1 MDTQNT
7 PVHISLWHADFWILA
22 ITNLLITMSVYMLIP
37 ILPVWMLGSA
47 GFSQQA
53 VGIVMGVYGIGLF
66 LLGGFCNW
74 LVQRYRRNRVCLWA
88 IALVFLALLGCWL
101 VERELHQSWLQYR
114 VLLFLRLVLGA
125 GFGLVQM
132 ILSSTLIIDKSES
145 FQRTE
150 ANHASAWFGR
160 FALSLGPMLSIVF
173 ARTTFS
179 PILASAALA
188 LAAYILLAT
197 VKFPFRTP
205 DDGVKKISGDRFFL
219 PDAKWLFLNLFL
231 ICLSVGILMSTQ
243 FTAMFYAMVMV
254 GFAVALLAERFAFV
268 DADLKSQVVAG
279 SILIA
284 AALMMILTRKQ
295 MVVNYISPVFV
306 GLGIGLIGSR
316 FLLFFIKL
324 SKHCQRGTAVSTYM
338 LGWESGLAAGLFVGY
353 FFFAEDVHLA
363 LSASLACLILAFGLY
378 VVFTHQWYIRKKNR

>member
-53 VGIVMGVYGIGLF
+53 VGTVMGVYGIGLF

-160 FALSLGPMLSIVF
+160 FALSLGPMLGIVF

-219 PDAKWLFLNLFL
+219 PVAKWLFLNLFL

-254 GFAVALLAERFAFV
+254 GFAIALLAERFAFV

-284 AALMMILTRKQ
+284 AALVMILTRKQ
-295 MVVNYISPVFV
+295 MIVNYISPVFV

-353 FFFAEDVHLA
+353 FFFAEDIHLA

>member
-37 ILPVWMLGSA
+37 ILPIWMLGTA
-47 GFSQQA
+47 GLSQQA
-53 VGIVMGVYGIGLF
+53 VGAVMGVYGIGLF

-150 ANHASAWFGR
+150 ANHASVWFGR

-205 DDGVKKISGDRFFL
+205 DDGVKKISSDRFFL
-219 PDAKWLFLNLFL
+219 PVAKWLFLNLFL

-243 FTAMFYAMVMV
+243 FTAMFYAMGMV
-254 GFAVALLAERFAFV
+254 GFAIALLAERFAFV

-284 AALMMILTRKQ
+284 AALVMILTRKQ
-295 MVVNYISPVFV
+295 MIVNYISPVFV

-353 FFFAEDVHLA
+353 FFFAEDVRLA

>member
-22 ITNLLITMSVYMLIP
+22 IANLLITMSVYMLIP
-37 ILPVWMLGSA
+37 ILPIWMLGTV
-47 GFSQQA
+47 GLSQQA
-53 VGIVMGVYGIGLF
+53 VGTVMGVYGIGLF
-66 LLGGFCNW
+66 LLGGFCNL

-88 IALVFLALLGCWL
+88 IALVFLSLLGCWF
-101 VERELHQSWLQYR
+101 VERELQQSWLQYR
-114 VLLFLRLVLGA
+114 LLLFLRIVLGA
-125 GFGLVQM
+125 AFGLVQM

-160 FALSLGPMLSIVF
+160 FALSLGPMLGIVF

-179 PILASAALA
+179 PLFASAALA
-188 LAAYILLAT
+188 LVAYLLLAT

-219 PDAKWLFLNLFL
+219 PVAKWLFLNLFL

-254 GFAVALLAERFAFV
+254 GFAIALLAERFAFV

-284 AALMMILTRKQ
+284 AALVMILTRKQ
-295 MVVNYISPVFV
+295 MIVNYISPVFV

-353 FFFAEDVHLA
+353 FFFAEDLHLA
-363 LSASLACLILAFGLY
+363 LSASLVCLILAFGLY
-378 VVFTHQWYIRKKNR
+378 VAFTHQWYIRKKNR

>member
-22 ITNLLITMSVYMLIP
+22 ITNLLITMSVYMIIP

-114 VLLFLRLVLGA
+114 VLLFLRIVLGA

-173 ARTTFS
+173 AHTTFS

-243 FTAMFYAMVMV
+243 YTAMFYAMVMV
-254 GFAVALLAERFAFV
+254 GFAIALLAERFAFV

-353 FFFAEDVHLA
+353 FFFAEDVRLA
-363 LSASLACLILAFGLY
+363 LTASLACLILAFGLY

>member
-101 VERELHQSWLQYR
+101 VERELQQSWLQYR
-114 VLLFLRLVLGA
+114 LLLFLRIVLGA
-125 GFGLVQM
+125 AFGLVQM

-219 PDAKWLFLNLFL
+219 PVAKWLFLNLFL

-243 FTAMFYAMVMV
+243 YTAMFYAMVMV
-254 GFAVALLAERFAFV
+254 GFAIALLAERFAFV

-284 AALMMILTRKQ
+284 AALVMILTRKQ
-295 MVVNYISPVFV
+295 MIVNYISPVFV

-353 FFFAEDVHLA
+353 FFFAEDIHLA

>member
-160 FALSLGPMLSIVF
+160 FALSLGPMLGIVF

-219 PDAKWLFLNLFL
+219 PVAKWLFLNLFL

-254 GFAVALLAERFAFV
+254 GFAIALLAERFAFV

-284 AALMMILTRKQ
+284 AALVMILTRKQ
-295 MVVNYISPVFV
+295 MIVNYISPVFV

-353 FFFAEDVHLA
+353 FFFAEDLHLA
-363 LSASLACLILAFGLY
+363 LSASLVCLILAFGLY
-378 VVFTHQWYIRKKNR
+378 VSFTHQWYIRKKNR

>member
-22 ITNLLITMSVYMLIP
+22 IANLLITMSVYMLIP
-37 ILPVWMLGSA
+37 ILPIWMLGTA
-47 GFSQQA
+47 GLSQQA
-53 VGIVMGVYGIGLF
+53 AGTVMGVYGIGLF

-88 IALVFLALLGCWL
+88 IALVFLSLLGCWL
-101 VERELHQSWLQYR
+101 VERELQQSWLQYR
-114 VLLFLRLVLGA
+114 LLLFLRIVLGA
-125 GFGLVQM
+125 AFGLVQM

-160 FALSLGPMLSIVF
+160 FALSLGPMLGIVF
-173 ARTTFS
+173 ARTSFS
-179 PILASAALA
+179 PLFASAALA
-188 LAAYILLAT
+188 LVAYLLLAT

-254 GFAVALLAERFAFV
+254 GFAIALLAERFAFV

-363 LSASLACLILAFGLY
+363 LSSSLVCLILAFGLY
-378 VVFTHQWYIRKKNR
+378 VVFTHQWYISKKNR

>member
-53 VGIVMGVYGIGLF
+53 VGVVMGVYGIGLF

-219 PDAKWLFLNLFL
+219 PVAKWLFLNLFL

-254 GFAVALLAERFAFV
+254 GFAIALLAERFAFV

-284 AALMMILTRKQ
+284 AALVMILTRKQ
-295 MVVNYISPVFV
+295 MIVNYISPVFV

-338 LGWESGLAAGLFVGY
+338 LGWESGIAAGLFVGY
-353 FFFAEDVHLA
+353 FFFAEDLHLA
-363 LSASLACLILAFGLY
+363 LSASLVCLILAFGLY
-378 VVFTHQWYIRKKNR
+378 VGFTHQWYIRKKNR

>member
-219 PDAKWLFLNLFL
+219 PVAKWLFLNLFL

-284 AALMMILTRKQ
+284 AALVMILTRKQ
-295 MVVNYISPVFV
+295 MIVNYISPVFV

-353 FFFAEDVHLA
+353 FFFAEDLHLA
-363 LSASLACLILAFGLY
+363 LSASLVCLILAFGLY
-378 VVFTHQWYIRKKNR
+378 VTFTHQWYIRKKNR

>member
-219 PDAKWLFLNLFL
+219 PGAKWLFLNLFL

-243 FTAMFYAMVMV
+243 YTAMFYAMVMV

-378 VVFTHQWYIRKKNR
+378 VVFTHQWYISKKNR

>member
-101 VERELHQSWLQYR
+101 VERELQQSWLQYR
-114 VLLFLRLVLGA
+114 LLLFLRIVLGA
-125 GFGLVQM
+125 AFGLVQM

-160 FALSLGPMLSIVF
+160 FALSLGPMLGIVF
-173 ARTTFS
+173 ARTSFS
-179 PILASAALA
+179 PLFASAALA
-188 LAAYILLAT
+188 LVAYLLLAT

-353 FFFAEDVHLA
+353 FFFAEDIHLA

>member
-37 ILPVWMLGSA
+37 VLPVWMLGSA

-53 VGIVMGVYGIGLF
+53 VGTVMGVYGIGLF

-160 FALSLGPMLSIVF
+160 FALSLGPMLGIVF
-173 ARTTFS
+173 ARTSFS
-179 PILASAALA
+179 PLFASAALA
-188 LAAYILLAT
+188 LVAYLLLAT

-243 FTAMFYAMVMV
+243 YTAMFYAMVMV
-254 GFAVALLAERFAFV
+254 GFAIALLAERFAFV

-353 FFFAEDVHLA
+353 FFFAEDIHLA
-363 LSASLACLILAFGLY
+363 LSASLACLILASGLY

>member
-37 ILPVWMLGSA
+37 ILPVWMLGTA
-47 GFSQQA
+47 GLSQQA
-53 VGIVMGVYGIGLF
+53 VGTVMGVYGIGLF

-88 IALVFLALLGCWL
+88 IALVFLSLLGCWL
-101 VERELHQSWLQYR
+101 IERELQQSWLQYR
-114 VLLFLRLVLGA
+114 LLLFLRIVLGA
-125 GFGLVQM
+125 AFGLVQM

-160 FALSLGPMLSIVF
+160 FALSLGPMLGIVF
-173 ARTTFS
+173 ARTSLS
-179 PILASAALA
+179 PLFASAALA
-188 LAAYILLAT
+188 LVAYLLLAT

-243 FTAMFYAMVMV
+243 YTAMFYAMVMV
-254 GFAVALLAERFAFV
+254 GFAIALLAERFAFV

>member
-22 ITNLLITMSVYMLIP
+22 IANLLITMSVYMLIP
-37 ILPVWMLGSA
+37 ILPIWMLGTV
-47 GFSQQA
+47 GLSQQA

-101 VERELHQSWLQYR
+101 VERELQQSWLQYR
-114 VLLFLRLVLGA
+114 LLLFLRIVLGA
-125 GFGLVQM
+125 AFGLVQM

-160 FALSLGPMLSIVF
+160 FALSLGPMLGIVF
-173 ARTTFS
+173 ARTSFS
-179 PILASAALA
+179 PLFASAALA
-188 LAAYILLAT
+188 LVAYLLLAT

-353 FFFAEDVHLA
+353 FFFAEDIHLA

>member
-37 ILPVWMLGSA
+37 ILPVWMLGST
-47 GFSQQA
+47 GFSQQG

-114 VLLFLRLVLGA
+114 LLLFLRIVLGA
-125 GFGLVQM
+125 AFGLVQM

-160 FALSLGPMLSIVF
+160 FALSLGPMLGIVF
-173 ARTTFS
+173 ARTSFS
-179 PILASAALA
+179 PLFVSAALA
-188 LAAYILLAT
+188 LVAYLLLAT

-254 GFAVALLAERFAFV
+254 GFAIALLAERFAFV

-363 LSASLACLILAFGLY
+363 LSSSLVCLILAFGLY
-378 VVFTHQWYIRKKNR
+378 VVFTHQWYISKKNR

>member
-150 ANHASAWFGR
+150 ATHASAWFGR

-205 DDGVKKISGDRFFL
+205 DDGVKKVSGDRFFL
-219 PDAKWLFLNLFL
+219 PVAKWLFLNLFL

-254 GFAVALLAERFAFV
+254 GFAIALLAERFAFV

-284 AALMMILTRKQ
+284 AALVMILTRKQ
-295 MVVNYISPVFV
+295 MIVNYISPVFV

-353 FFFAEDVHLA
+353 FFFAEDIHLA

>member
-179 PILASAALA
+179 PLFASAALA
-188 LAAYILLAT
+188 LVAYLLLAT

-254 GFAVALLAERFAFV
+254 GFAIALLAERFAFV

>member
-22 ITNLLITMSVYMLIP
+22 IANLLITMSVYMLIP
-37 ILPVWMLGSA
+37 ILPIWMLGTA
-47 GFSQQA
+47 GLSQQA
-53 VGIVMGVYGIGLF
+53 VGTVMGVYGIGLF

-101 VERELHQSWLQYR
+101 LERELQQSWLQYR
-114 VLLFLRLVLGA
+114 LLLFLRIVLGA
-125 GFGLVQM
+125 AFGLVQM

-160 FALSLGPMLSIVF
+160 FALSLGPMLGIVF

-179 PILASAALA
+179 PLFASAALA
-188 LAAYILLAT
+188 LVAYLLLAT

-219 PDAKWLFLNLFL
+219 PVAKWLFLNLFL

-353 FFFAEDVHLA
+353 FFFAEDIHLA

>member
-53 VGIVMGVYGIGLF
+53 VGTVMGVYGIGLF

-114 VLLFLRLVLGA
+114 LLLFLRIVLGA
-125 GFGLVQM
+125 AFGLVQM

-160 FALSLGPMLSIVF
+160 FALSLGPMLGIVF
-173 ARTTFS
+173 ARTSFS
-179 PILASAALA
+179 PLFASAALA
-188 LAAYILLAT
+188 LVAYLLLAT

-231 ICLSVGILMSTQ
+231 ICLSVGILVSTQ
-243 FTAMFYAMVMV
+243 YTAMFYAMVMV
-254 GFAVALLAERFAFV
+254 GFAIALLAERFAFV

-284 AALMMILTRKQ
+284 AALVMILTRKQ
-295 MVVNYISPVFV
+295 MIVNYISPVFV

-353 FFFAEDVHLA
+353 FFFAEDIHLA

>member
-22 ITNLLITMSVYMLIP
+22 IANLLITMSVYMLIP
-37 ILPVWMLGSA
+37 ILPIWMLGTV
-47 GFSQQA
+47 GLSQQA
-53 VGIVMGVYGIGLF
+53 VGTVMGVYGIGLF

-88 IALVFLALLGCWL
+88 IALVFLSLLGCWF
-101 VERELHQSWLQYR
+101 VERELQQSWLQYR
-114 VLLFLRLVLGA
+114 LLLFLRIVLGA
-125 GFGLVQM
+125 AFGLVQM

-160 FALSLGPMLSIVF
+160 FALSLGPMLGIVF
-173 ARTTFS
+173 ARTSFS
-179 PILASAALA
+179 PLFASAALA
-188 LAAYILLAT
+188 LVAYLLLAT

-243 FTAMFYAMVMV
+243 YTAMFFAMVMV
-254 GFAVALLAERFAFV
+254 GFAIALLAERFAFV

>member
-22 ITNLLITMSVYMLIP
+22 IANLLITMSVYMLIP
-37 ILPVWMLGSA
+37 ILPIWMLGTA
-47 GFSQQA
+47 ALSQQA
-53 VGIVMGVYGIGLF
+53 AGTVMGVYGIGLF

-88 IALVFLALLGCWL
+88 IALVFLSLLGCWL
-101 VERELHQSWLQYR
+101 VERELQQSWLQYR
-114 VLLFLRLVLGA
+114 LLLFLRIVLGA
-125 GFGLVQM
+125 AFGLVQM

-160 FALSLGPMLSIVF
+160 FALSLGPMLGIVF

-219 PDAKWLFLNLFL
+219 PVAKWLFLNLFL

-254 GFAVALLAERFAFV
+254 GFAIALLAERFAFV

>member
-53 VGIVMGVYGIGLF
+53 VGVVMGVYGIGLF

-219 PDAKWLFLNLFL
+219 PVAKWLFLNLFL

-284 AALMMILTRKQ
+284 AALVMILTRKQ
-295 MVVNYISPVFV
+295 MIVNYISPVFV

-353 FFFAEDVHLA
+353 FFFAEDLHLA
-363 LSASLACLILAFGLY
+363 LSASLVCLILAFGLY
-378 VVFTHQWYIRKKNR
+378 VTFTHQWYIRKKNR

>member
-47 GFSQQA
+47 GLSQQG

-88 IALVFLALLGCWL
+88 IALVFLSLLGCWL
-101 VERELHQSWLQYR
+101 VERELQQSWLQYR
-114 VLLFLRLVLGA
+114 LLLFLRIVLGA
-125 GFGLVQM
+125 AFGLVQM

-160 FALSLGPMLSIVF
+160 FALSLGPMLGIVF
-173 ARTTFS
+173 ARTSFS
-179 PILASAALA
+179 PLFASAALA
-188 LAAYILLAT
+188 LVAYLLLAT

-243 FTAMFYAMVMV
+243 YTAMFYAMVMV

-284 AALMMILTRKQ
+284 AALVMILTRKQ
-295 MVVNYISPVFV
+295 MIVNYISPVFV

-353 FFFAEDVHLA
+353 FFFAEDLHLA

>member
-22 ITNLLITMSVYMLIP
+22 IANLLITMSVYMLIP
-37 ILPVWMLGSA
+37 ILPIWMLGTA
-47 GFSQQA
+47 GLSQQA
-53 VGIVMGVYGIGLF
+53 VGTVMGVYGIGLF

-101 VERELHQSWLQYR
+101 VERELQQSWLQYR
-114 VLLFLRLVLGA
+114 LLLFLRIVLGA
-125 GFGLVQM
+125 AFGLVQM

-160 FALSLGPMLSIVF
+160 FALSLGPMLGIVF

-179 PILASAALA
+179 PLFASAALA
-188 LAAYILLAT
+188 LVAYLLLAT

-219 PDAKWLFLNLFL
+219 PVAKWLFLNLFL

-254 GFAVALLAERFAFV
+254 GFAIALLAERFAFV

-353 FFFAEDVHLA
+353 FFFAEDIHLA

>member
-37 ILPVWMLGSA
+37 ILPIWMLGTA
-47 GFSQQA
+47 GLSQQA
-53 VGIVMGVYGIGLF
+53 VGTVMGVYGIGLF

-88 IALVFLALLGCWL
+88 IALVFLSLLGCWL
-101 VERELHQSWLQYR
+101 VERELQQSWLQYR
-114 VLLFLRLVLGA
+114 LLLFLRIVLGA
-125 GFGLVQM
+125 AFGLVQM

-160 FALSLGPMLSIVF
+160 FALSLGPMLGIVF
-173 ARTTFS
+173 ARTSFS
-179 PILASAALA
+179 PLFASAALA
-188 LAAYILLAT
+188 LVAYLLLAT

-219 PDAKWLFLNLFL
+219 PVAKWLFLNLFL

-243 FTAMFYAMVMV
+243 YTAMFYAMVMV
-254 GFAVALLAERFAFV
+254 GFAIALLAERFAFV

-353 FFFAEDVHLA
+353 FFFAEDIHLA

>member
-47 GFSQQA
+47 GLSQQG

-160 FALSLGPMLSIVF
+160 FALSLGPMLGIVF
-173 ARTTFS
+173 ARTSFS
-179 PILASAALA
+179 PLFASAALA
-188 LAAYILLAT
+188 LAAYILLTT

-353 FFFAEDVHLA
+353 FFFAEDIHLA

>member
-37 ILPVWMLGSA
+37 ILPVWMLGAA
-47 GFSQQA
+47 GLSQQA

-219 PDAKWLFLNLFL
+219 PVAKWLFLNLFL

-254 GFAVALLAERFAFV
+254 GFAIALLAERFAFV

-284 AALMMILTRKQ
+284 AALVMILTRKQ
-295 MVVNYISPVFV
+295 MIVNYISPVFV

-353 FFFAEDVHLA
+353 FFFAEDLHLA
-363 LSASLACLILAFGLY
+363 LLASLVCLILAFGLY

>member
-22 ITNLLITMSVYMLIP
+22 IANLLITMSVYMLIP
-37 ILPVWMLGSA
+37 ILPIWMLGTA
-47 GFSQQA
+47 ALSQQA
-53 VGIVMGVYGIGLF
+53 AGTVMGVYGIGLF

-88 IALVFLALLGCWL
+88 IALVFLSLLGCWL
-101 VERELHQSWLQYR
+101 VERELQQSWLQYR
-114 VLLFLRLVLGA
+114 LLLFLRIVLGA
-125 GFGLVQM
+125 AFGLVQM

-160 FALSLGPMLSIVF
+160 FALSLGPMLGIVF
-173 ARTTFS
+173 ARTSFS
-179 PILASAALA
+179 PLFASAALA
-188 LAAYILLAT
+188 LAAYVLLAS

-254 GFAVALLAERFAFV
+254 GFAIALLAERFAFV

>member
-47 GFSQQA
+47 GLSQQA

-101 VERELHQSWLQYR
+101 VERELHQSWLRYR

-160 FALSLGPMLSIVF
+160 FALSLGPMLGIVF

-179 PILASAALA
+179 PLFASAALA

-284 AALMMILTRKQ
+284 AALVMILTRKQ
-295 MVVNYISPVFV
+295 MIVNYISPVFV
-306 GLGIGLIGSR
+306 GLGIGLIGLR

>member
-37 ILPVWMLGSA
+37 ILPVWMLGTA
-47 GFSQQA
+47 GLSQQA
-53 VGIVMGVYGIGLF
+53 VGTVMGVYGIGLF

-88 IALVFLALLGCWL
+88 IALVFLSLLGCWL
-101 VERELHQSWLQYR
+101 IERELQQSWLQYR
-114 VLLFLRLVLGA
+114 LLLFLRIVLGA
-125 GFGLVQM
+125 AFGLVQM

-160 FALSLGPMLSIVF
+160 FALSLGPMLGIVF
-173 ARTTFS
+173 ARTSFS
-179 PILASAALA
+179 PLFASAALA
-188 LAAYILLAT
+188 LVAYLLLAT

-243 FTAMFYAMVMV
+243 YTAMFYAMVMV
-254 GFAVALLAERFAFV
+254 GFAIALLAERFAFV

>member
-53 VGIVMGVYGIGLF
+53 VGAVMGVYGIGLF

-173 ARTTFS
+173 ARTSFS
-179 PILASAALA
+179 PFFASAALA
-188 LAAYILLAT
+188 LVAYLLLAT

-231 ICLSVGILMSTQ
+231 ICLPVGILMSTQ
-243 FTAMFYAMVMV
+243 YTAMFYAMVMV
-254 GFAVALLAERFAFV
+254 GFAIALLAERFAFV